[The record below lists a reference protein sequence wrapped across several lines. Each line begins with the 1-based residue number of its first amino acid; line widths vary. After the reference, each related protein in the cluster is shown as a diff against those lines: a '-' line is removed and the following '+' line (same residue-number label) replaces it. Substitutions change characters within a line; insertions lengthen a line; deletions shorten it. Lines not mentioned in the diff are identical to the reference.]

1 MYCKGLTSLLDQVVE
16 KYPQKVKEV
25 FMNFPVRSHKYA
37 ETAARAAL
45 AADKQGKFW
54 EFHDKLF
61 ENANQL
67 NDEKVR
73 EIAKEL
79 NLNMEQFEKDW
90 QSEETLAKVRSD
102 IEQGSRIGVRGVPAV
117 FINGRQLKQ
126 RSLEGFSAI
135 IDKELEKN
143 SGAKKQPKK

>member
-1 MYCKGLTSLLDQVVE
+1 VYCKGLTSLLDQVVE

-25 FMNFPVRSHKYA
+25 YMNFPVRSHKYA

-54 EFHDKLF
+54 DFHDKLF
-61 ENANQL
+61 QNYKQL
-67 NDEKVR
+67 NDAKVR

-90 QSEETLAKVRSD
+90 QSEVTLAKVRSD

-117 FINGRQLKQ
+117 FINGRKLKQ
-126 RSLEGFSAI
+126 RSLEGFSEI
-135 IDKELEKN
+135 IDKELEKD
-143 SGAKKQPKK
+143 SGGKKQP

>member
-1 MYCKGLTSLLDQVVE
+1 
-16 KYPQKVKEV
+16 
-25 FMNFPVRSHKYA
+25 MNFPVRSHKYA

-45 AADKQGKFW
+45 AADKQGRFW
-54 EFHDKLF
+54 EFHDELF
-61 ENANQL
+61 QNTNQL

-73 EIAKEL
+73 EIAKAL

-90 QSEETLAKVRSD
+90 QAEETLAKVQSD
-102 IEQGSRIGVRGVPAV
+102 IAQANRVGVRGVPAI

-143 SGAKKQPKK
+143 SGATKQP

>member
-1 MYCKGLTSLLDQVVE
+1 VYCKGLTSLLDQVVE

-102 IEQGSRIGVRGVPAV
+102 IDQGSRIGVRGVPAV

-126 RSLEGFSAI
+126 RSLEGFSEI
-135 IDKELEKN
+135 IDKELEKT
-143 SGAKKQPKK
+143 SGAKKQP

>member
-61 ENANQL
+61 QNANQL
-67 NDEKVR
+67 NDAKVR

-90 QSEETLAKVRSD
+90 QSGETLAKVRSD
-102 IEQGSRIGVRGVPAV
+102 IDQGSRIGVRGVPAV
-117 FINGRQLKQ
+117 FINGRKLKQ
-126 RSLEGFSAI
+126 RSLEGFSEI

-143 SGAKKQPKK
+143 SGAKK

>member
-1 MYCKGLTSLLDQVVE
+1 
-16 KYPQKVKEV
+16 
-25 FMNFPVRSHKYA
+25 MNFPVRSHKYA

-61 ENANQL
+61 QNANQL

-73 EIAKEL
+73 EIAKAL
-79 NLNMEQFEKDW
+79 NLNVEQFEKDW
-90 QSEETLAKVRSD
+90 QAGETLTKVQSD
-102 IEQGSRIGVRGVPAV
+102 IEQGRQIGVRGVPAV

-135 IDKELEKN
+135 IDKELKKN
-143 SGAKKQPKK
+143 SATNP

>member
-1 MYCKGLTSLLDQVVE
+1 VYCKGLTSLLDQVVE

-61 ENANQL
+61 QNANQL

-90 QSEETLAKVRSD
+90 QSGESLNKVRSD
-102 IEQGSRIGVRGVPAV
+102 IDQGSRIGVRGVPAV
-117 FINGRQLKQ
+117 FINGRKLKQ

-143 SGAKKQPKK
+143 SATKKQP

>member
-1 MYCKGLTSLLDQVVE
+1 VYCKGLTPLLDQVVE

-25 FMNFPVRSHKYA
+25 FLNFPIRSHNYA

-61 ENANQL
+61 ENSTQL

-73 EIAKEL
+73 EIAKAL
-79 NLNMEQFEKDW
+79 DLNMEKFEKDW
-90 QSEETLAKVRSD
+90 QAGETLTKVRSD
-102 IEQGSRIGVRGVPAV
+102 IDQGSRIGVRAVPTV
-117 FINGRQLKQ
+117 FINGRRLKQ
-126 RSLEGFSAI
+126 RSLESFSAI
-135 IDKELEKN
+135 IDKELEKE
-143 SGAKKQPKK
+143 SGVKKQP

>member
-1 MYCKGLTSLLDQVVE
+1 
-16 KYPQKVKEV
+16 
-25 FMNFPVRSHKYA
+25 MNFPVRSHKYA
-37 ETAARAAL
+37 ETAARVAL

-61 ENANQL
+61 QNANKL

-90 QSEETLAKVRSD
+90 QAGETLAKVRSD
-102 IEQGSRIGVRGVPAV
+102 IDQGSRIGVRGVPAV

-135 IDKELEKN
+135 IDKELKKN
-143 SGAKKQPKK
+143 SSTNP

>member
-1 MYCKGLTSLLDQVVE
+1 VYCKGLTSLLDQVVE

-25 FMNFPVRSHKYA
+25 YMNFPVRSHKYA

-61 ENANQL
+61 QNYNQL
-67 NDEKVR
+67 NDAKVR

-90 QSEETLAKVRSD
+90 QSGETLTKVRSD
-102 IEQGSRIGVRGVPAV
+102 IEQGNRIGVRGVPAV
-117 FINGRQLKQ
+117 FINGRKLKQ
-126 RSLEGFSAI
+126 RSLEGFSEI
-135 IDKELEKN
+135 IDEELEKN
-143 SGAKKQPKK
+143 SGAKK

>member
-1 MYCKGLTSLLDQVVE
+1 VYCKGLTSLLDQVVE

-61 ENANQL
+61 QNANQL

-102 IEQGSRIGVRGVPAV
+102 IDQGSRIGVRGVPAV

-126 RSLEGFSAI
+126 RSLEGFSEI
-135 IDKELEKN
+135 IDKELEKT
-143 SGAKKQPKK
+143 SGAKQ

>member
-25 FMNFPVRSHKYA
+25 YMNFPVRSHKYA

-61 ENANQL
+61 QNANQL

-79 NLNMEQFEKDW
+79 SLNMEQFEKDW

-102 IEQGSRIGVRGVPAV
+102 IDQGSRIGVRGVPAV

-143 SGAKKQPKK
+143 SGAKQ

>member
-1 MYCKGLTSLLDQVVE
+1 VYCKGLTSLLDQVVE

-54 EFHDKLF
+54 ELHDKLF
-61 ENANQL
+61 QNANQL

-73 EIAKEL
+73 EIAKAL

-90 QSEETLAKVRSD
+90 RAGETLTKVRSD
-102 IEQGSRIGVRGVPAV
+102 IEQGRQIGVRGVPAV

-135 IDKELEKN
+135 IDKELEKTSATN
-143 SGAKKQPKK
+143 P

>member
-1 MYCKGLTSLLDQVVE
+1 VYCKGLTSLLDQVVE
-16 KYPQKVKEV
+16 KYPQHVKEV

-45 AADKQGKFW
+45 AADKQGRFW
-54 EFHDKLF
+54 EFHDELF
-61 ENANQL
+61 QNTNQL

-73 EIAKEL
+73 EIAKAL

-90 QSEETLAKVRSD
+90 QAEETLAKVQSD
-102 IEQGSRIGVRGVPAV
+102 IAQANRVGVRGVPAI

-135 IDKELEKN
+135 IDKELAKD
-143 SGAKKQPKK
+143 SGAKK

>member
-1 MYCKGLTSLLDQVVE
+1 VYCKGLTSLLDQVVE

-102 IEQGSRIGVRGVPAV
+102 IDQGSRIGVRGVPAV

-143 SGAKKQPKK
+143 SGAKK

>member
-1 MYCKGLTSLLDQVVE
+1 VYCKGLTSLLDQVVE

-25 FMNFPVRSHKYA
+25 YLNFPVRSHKYA

-61 ENANQL
+61 QNYNQL
-67 NDEKVR
+67 NDAKVR

-90 QSEETLAKVRSD
+90 QSGETLTKVRSD
-102 IEQGSRIGVRGVPAV
+102 IDQGSRIGVRGVPAV
-117 FINGRQLKQ
+117 FINGRKLKQ
-126 RSLEGFSAI
+126 RSLEGFSEI

-143 SGAKKQPKK
+143 SGANKQP

>member
-1 MYCKGLTSLLDQVVE
+1 MVE
-16 KYPQKVKEV
+16 KYPQAVREV
-25 FMNFPVRSHKYA
+25 FLNFPVKSHPYA

-54 EFHDKLF
+54 EFHNKLF
-61 ENANQL
+61 ENADQL

-79 NLNMEQFEKDW
+79 NLNMERFEKDW
-90 QSEETLAKVRSD
+90 QSEGTLAKVRSD
-102 IEQGSRIGVRGVPAV
+102 IEQGNRIGVRGVPAV

-126 RSLEGFSAI
+126 RSLEGFSDI
-135 IDKELEKN
+135 IDRELEKAA
-143 SGAKKQPKK
+143 GAKK

>member
-1 MYCKGLTSLLDQVVE
+1 VYCKGLTSLLDQVVE

-102 IEQGSRIGVRGVPAV
+102 IDQGSRIGVRGVPAV

-126 RSLEGFSAI
+126 RSLEGFSEI
-135 IDKELEKN
+135 IDKELEKT
-143 SGAKKQPKK
+143 SGAKQ

>member
-1 MYCKGLTSLLDQVVE
+1 VYCKGLTSLLDQVVE

-45 AADKQGKFW
+45 AAYKQGKFW

-102 IEQGSRIGVRGVPAV
+102 IDQGSRIGVRGVPAV

-126 RSLEGFSAI
+126 RSLEGFSEI

-143 SGAKKQPKK
+143 SGAKK

>member
-1 MYCKGLTSLLDQVVE
+1 
-16 KYPQKVKEV
+16 
-25 FMNFPVRSHKYA
+25 MNFPVRSHKYA

-61 ENANQL
+61 QNANQL

-73 EIAKEL
+73 EIAKAL
-79 NLNMEQFEKDW
+79 NLNVEQFEKDW
-90 QSEETLAKVRSD
+90 QAGETLTKVQSD
-102 IEQGSRIGVRGVPAV
+102 IEQGRQIGVRGVPAV

-126 RSLEGFSAI
+126 RNLEGFSAI

-143 SGAKKQPKK
+143 SATNP